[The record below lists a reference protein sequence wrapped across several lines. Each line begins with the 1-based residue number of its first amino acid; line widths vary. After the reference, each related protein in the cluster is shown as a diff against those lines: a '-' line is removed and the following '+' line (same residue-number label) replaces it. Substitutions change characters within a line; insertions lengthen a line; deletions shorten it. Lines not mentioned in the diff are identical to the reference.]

1 MIEYARQK
9 RFKKFAAALSKLEP
23 VEILG
28 VARLLG
34 VAAAFDKEEEDE
46 EKVIGLILSAFE
58 SASKDKQKFLLEVLM
73 AATR

>member
-1 MIEYARQK
+1 MIEYAHQK
-9 RFKKFAAALSKLEP
+9 RFKAFAAALSKLEP

-34 VAAAFDKEEEDE
+34 VAEAFAKEEEDE

-58 SASKDKQKFLLEVLM
+58 SAPKDKQKFLLEVLR